1 MSFYQTY
8 RPKKISE
15 LDLSSV
21 REGLLSSLSSGKISH
36 AYLFVGPR
44 GSGKTSAARIMAKII
59 NCKQNEGKKKDF
71 SEPCGECEA
80 CRVITRGSS
89 VDVIEIDA
97 ASNGL
102 VDDIRELRDRVRLA
116 PVQLAKKVYIIDEVH
131 MVSTS
136 GFNALLKTLEEPPE
150 HVMFIL
156 CTTES
161 QKVPETILSRCVR
174 VNFTKA
180 TIEEVVDSLKKVV
193 VSEGLSIDEEILKE
207 IAEATD
213 GSFREGHKLL
223 EQLSSYGKK
232 IDKESLIRVLGT
244 AGRHSVKKLLE
255 AAINHRTEEVI
266 QAFDDME
273 KAGTKASI
281 LALTIL
287 AVTKIEMEKCI
298 RDGSSPEMYL
308 KLINNLILAADKIK
322 ISPIPLL
329 PLEIVL
335 LSVSVEGSDKKHVED
350 IVTKTEKSETASNEI
365 TQVDSATLV
374 NIDTV
379 KLGWVDFINTMAQ
392 TYGSLA
398 GMLRLVSP
406 VYVEGKS
413 LTLSVTSRFQQ
424 EMLEREVKK
433 KVIEEEMAK
442 LGGPLTFKCVLIDR
456 ETRTEPRGEDENLSQ
471 INGGIDTIQGV
482 MLAAE
487 KIFG

>member
-1 MSFYQTY
+1 MA
-8 RPKKISE
+8 
-15 LDLSSV
+15 SV

-36 AYLFVGPR
+36 AYLFVGPH
-44 GSGKTSAARIMAKII
+44 GLGKTSAARILAQVI
-59 NCKQNEGKKKDF
+59 NCRQNEGKKKDF
-71 SEPCGECEA
+71 SEPCGECES
-80 CRVITRGSS
+80 CRVISKGSS

-116 PVQLAKKVYIIDEVH
+116 PVQLVKKVYIIDEVH

-180 TIEEVVDSLKKVV
+180 TIEEVIDSLKKVV
-193 VSEGLSIDEEILKE
+193 VSEGLSVDEEILKE

-223 EQLSSYGKK
+223 EQLSGYGK
-232 IDKESLIRVLGT
+232 IINRESLVRVLGT

-266 QAFDDME
+266 QTFDDME

-298 RDGSSPEMYL
+298 RTGSSPEMYL

-322 ISPIPLL
+322 ISPLPLL

-335 LSVSVEGSDKKHVED
+335 LSVSVEGSDNKRVED
-350 IVTKTEKSETASNEI
+350 VVIKTEKTETASNNI
-365 TQVDSATLV
+365 TQDVSDKV
-374 NIDTV
+374 INIETV
-379 KLGWVDFINTMAQ
+379 KMKWIDFLNTMAQ
-392 TYGSLA
+392 SYGSLA
-398 GMLRLVSP
+398 GMLRLVQP

-442 LGGPLTFKCVLIDR
+442 VWGPMTFKCVLIDKII
-456 ETRTEPRGEDENLSQ
+456 RTQPGTEDENVSQ
-471 INGGIDTIQGV
+471 VGGGVDTVQGV
-482 MLAAE
+482 MLTAE

>member
-1 MSFYQTY
+1 VSFYQTY

-15 LDLSSV
+15 LDLASV

-71 SEPCGECEA
+71 SEPCGECES

-193 VSEGLSIDEEILKE
+193 VSEGLSVDEEILKE

-223 EQLSSYGKK
+223 EQLSGYGK
-232 IDKESLIRVLGT
+232 IINRESLVRVLGT

-266 QAFDDME
+266 QTFDDME

-322 ISPIPLL
+322 ISPLPLL

-335 LSVSVEGSDKKHVED
+335 LSISVEGSDKKHVED
-350 IVTKTEKSETASNEI
+350 IVIKTEKTETVSNNI
-365 TQVDSATLV
+365 TQDVS
-374 NIDTV
+374 DTV
-379 KLGWVDFINTMAQ
+379 INIETVKMKWIDFLNTLSQ
-392 TYGSLA
+392 SYGSLA
-398 GMLRLVSP
+398 GMLRLVQP

-442 LGGPLTFKCVLIDR
+442 VWGPMTFKCVLVD
-456 ETRTEPRGEDENLSQ
+456 DQHLSQ
-471 INGGIDTIQGV
+471 VSVGIDTVQGV